1 MTINFAKPKKMSST
15 NFVENLK
22 DPPPRHNGHSFQGV
36 ARNQPVNNVRKS
48 QLNIEKFIN
57 EININKR

>member
-1 MTINFAKPKKMSST
+1 MKINLTKLKKISST

-36 ARNQPVNNVRKS
+36 ARNQPELIHAQIKQMNM
-48 QLNIEKFIN
+48 ITTF
-57 EININKR
+57 